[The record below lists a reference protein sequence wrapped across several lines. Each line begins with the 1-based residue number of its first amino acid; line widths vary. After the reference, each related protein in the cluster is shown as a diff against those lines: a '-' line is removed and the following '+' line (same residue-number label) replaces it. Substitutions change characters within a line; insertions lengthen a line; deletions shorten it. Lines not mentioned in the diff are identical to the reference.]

1 LSLRGR
7 GNAGKGARKGDI
19 RENMGND
26 MKGDHRFASAAGG
39 HAAARPDGGIWALAG
54 LCFILSFV
62 VSMTYFGLVYRE
74 SFKSVTLV
82 DEGQTK
88 RVLTHAN
95 EVGELLAEQD
105 IEIGPYDR
113 ISVPLDAH
121 VKDGGRIEIDRAR
134 EIAVRA
140 DGRTKR
146 VYTLAGTV
154 GEALAEAGIALAPSD
169 RVTPSRDAAVAD
181 GMTVRVVRVTREI
194 VETEHPI
201 AYQVIKKQ
209 DGTLPQGKE
218 KVVQSGREGVLV
230 KRTELVYED
239 GVLVAERELSS
250 EVAKPSVDRIVAV
263 GTRKPEVAAAS
274 YNASEDEVQTVT
286 LDGISVQVRRVLK
299 NVKLTAYSAG
309 PASTGKTPDHPS
321 YGMTSTGVKVQEG
334 RTIAVDPDVIPLG
347 WWVYIEG
354 FGFRRA
360 EDTGSAV
367 KGKIIDIYFDSEE
380 TVKRFGTKKG
390 YTVYVIGPVKPTAD

>member
-1 LSLRGR
+1 M
-7 GNAGKGARKGDI
+7 GNASKGD
-19 RENMGND
+19 
-26 MKGDHRFASAAGG
+26 FLVPSGG
-39 HAAARPDGGIWALAG
+39 LLAARPEGGKWALAG
-54 LCFILSFV
+54 LFLILSFV
-62 VSMTYFGLVYRE
+62 VTMTYFGLLHHE
-74 SFKSVTLV
+74 SIKSVTLV
-82 DEGQTK
+82 DEGQAT
-88 RVLTHAN
+88 RVLTHAD
-95 EVGELLAEQD
+95 EVGELLAEQA

-113 ISVPLDAH
+113 LSVPLDAD
-121 VKDGGRIEIDRAR
+121 VEDGGRIEIDRAR

-140 DGRTKR
+140 DGLTRR
-146 VYTLAGTV
+146 VYTLADTV

-169 RVTPSRDAAVAD
+169 RVTPSQDTGVTD

-201 AYQVIKKQ
+201 AYKIIKKK
-209 DGTLPQGKE
+209 DGSLPLGKE

-250 EVAKPSVDRIVAV
+250 EVAKPSVDRIIAV

-309 PASTGKTPDHPS
+309 PASTGKTPDHPY
-321 YGMTSTGVKVQEG
+321 YGITSTGVKVQEG

-367 KGKIIDIYFDSEE
+367 KGKVIDIYFDSEE
-380 TVKRFGTKKG
+380 TAERFGTKKG
-390 YTVYVIGPVKPTAD
+390 YTVYVIGPVKPTTD